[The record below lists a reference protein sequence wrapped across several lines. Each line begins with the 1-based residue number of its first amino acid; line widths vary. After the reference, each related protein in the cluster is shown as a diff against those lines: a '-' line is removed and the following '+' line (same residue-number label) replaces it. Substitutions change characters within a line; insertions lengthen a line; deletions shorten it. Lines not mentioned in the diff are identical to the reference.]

1 MKKGCLAEESEA
13 NKRSYNTPENSQIIV
28 KKPGTEGSEGTSIE
42 EEEEANQ
49 NIVIIL
55 PEIVRNFSEGKI
67 DED

>member
-1 MKKGCLAEESEA
+1 MAEEREA
-13 NKRSYNTPENSQIIV
+13 NKRSYNTPEETHL
-28 KKPGTEGSEGTSIE
+28 KKLGTEGSEGGSIE
-42 EEEEANQ
+42 EEQEANQ